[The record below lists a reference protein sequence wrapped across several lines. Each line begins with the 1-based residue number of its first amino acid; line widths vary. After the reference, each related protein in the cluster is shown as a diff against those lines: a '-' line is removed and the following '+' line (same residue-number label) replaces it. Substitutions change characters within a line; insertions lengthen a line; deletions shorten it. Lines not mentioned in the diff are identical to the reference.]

1 MFEGL
6 VMGCLL
12 MSDSECVVFSDT
24 RGPYQTR
31 EQCVARAH
39 EMAESLQSVFH
50 DTPHEYTYKCESELP
65 TET

>member
-1 MFEGL
+1 MFEVL

-31 EQCVARAH
+31 EQCVARVH
-39 EMAESLQSVFH
+39 ERTESLHFVFR

>member
-1 MFEGL
+1 MFEAL

-12 MSDSECVVFSDT
+12 MSDGDCVVFSDT
-24 RGPYQTR
+24 RGPYQTK

-39 EMAESLQSVFH
+39 EMTQSLHLVFR

-65 TET
+65 TEA